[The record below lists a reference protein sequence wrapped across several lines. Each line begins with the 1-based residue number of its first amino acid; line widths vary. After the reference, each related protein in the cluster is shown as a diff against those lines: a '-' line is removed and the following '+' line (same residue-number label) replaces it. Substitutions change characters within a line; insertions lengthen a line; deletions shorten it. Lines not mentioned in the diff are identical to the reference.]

1 MSSIYGME
9 SAKPL
14 NVKKLFGEVPR
25 LSDELKRKSNR
36 LSDQVELLKEKGY
49 EDGYNAGYE
58 NGLTVGTIEGKKAGL
73 ILGQNQ
79 SEAER
84 RIEAQQFMEEWEQLR
99 LDFETAVEKWFDN
112 AEQVVTDMA
121 MECVRRI
128 LHTELQTNRE
138 SSLEITKDVFKFIT
152 HAKTARVMINPN
164 DFALFESHR
173 EALEH
178 VSNNLRAIDF
188 IPDPSVTAGVMIE
201 TDAGVID
208 ATIETKL
215 KLIDNEFRNAA

>member
-1 MSSIYGME
+1 ME